1 VSRSSEEV
9 SNLQSISRTQ
19 ATTGTTPIVTTFAQT
34 ADGVK
39 NEGRIA
45 SITHSG
51 LNGLNTSYAYTWDD
65 HGRVA
70 TFTTLAG
77 TRTYGYDTSDQVTG
91 ATGGTQAAESF
102 AYDTNGNRTG
112 SGVTVSAFNR
122 VTNDGTY
129 TYLYDNEG
137 NRTRRTKTSN
147 GEYELYVWDYRQ
159 RLVSVTLKNS
169 ANVTQQTVVYEYDGL
184 NRRIRRT
191 VSNSAGTVTAKQRF
205 LYDSNVLSSPRP
217 RIGGEGQ
224 DEGAIYEVVLV
235 LDELAS
241 GLLYQQ
247 VDHRFMNGPAIDQVF
262 ADEGSGSG
270 NQVLWYLS
278 DAQHTVRDVAKYTNT
293 TSGST
298 AKIRNHLEYDSF
310 GNVTSV
316 DDPTTGANTS
326 DGDLPGLEGTGN
338 EFSPQRSYTGREP
351 DAATGL
357 IYYRARWF
365 DPRLGRFISE
375 DPIGFAAGDAN
386 LSRYVGNSTPNA
398 VDPSGLDFVT
408 TEGNMAVWV
417 IEGDYGRNG
426 ERIDLGVVEGDTI
439 YLRPSL
445 GGGTVPYSELQ
456 EFVENG
462 LSNSSIGMGVSS
474 LNGLDELHRN
484 IWLTFSLSEVSTRSG
499 NPCLR
504 SGDRADEEGNVT
516 HYAGAQGPIAAVLV
530 IEMLRQVAVE
540 LALEFGGGKALSVV
554 SHGGKLIFK
563 QGKEVVELTLEEVA
577 KKLGKKADD
586 VNLDDLAKRLDG
598 KKFDDVVRPRRVT
611 NPKHHP
617 NSVSPEPA
625 NVDELYD
632 NSLVDDQGRRWS
644 RDPDGTV
651 HRFSKPSNGECHW
664 NGSTA
669 GDAPILQQDIP
680 AHIRRSLK

>member
-1 VSRSSEEV
+1 
-9 SNLQSISRTQ
+9 
-19 ATTGTTPIVTTFAQT
+19 
-34 ADGVK
+34 
-39 NEGRIA
+39 
-45 SITHSG
+45 
-51 LNGLNTSYAYTWDD
+51 
-65 HGRVA
+65 
-70 TFTTLAG
+70 
-77 TRTYGYDTSDQVTG
+77 VTG

-217 RIGGEGQ
+217 RIRGEGQ

-241 GLLYQQ
+241 GLPYQQ

-262 ADEGSGSG
+262 ADEGSGTG

-326 DGDLPGLEGTGN
+326 DGDLPGLEGSGN
-338 EFSPQRSYTGREP
+338 EYSPQRSYTGREP

-365 DPRLGRFISE
+365 DPKLGRFISE

-398 VDPSGLDFVT
+398 TDPTGLDYREDFLNSLPDDVRKALEPLEGLLKEKPEVHHTWQQQEAIKEWLKKRGIDVDDVT
-408 TEGNMAVWV
+408 HLRYVPKHVHTQITNQQNEFRRLLG
-417 IEGDYGRNG
+417 EEFGLGRN
-426 ERIDLGVVEGDTI
+426 
-439 YLRPSL
+439 PSWNGIL
-445 GGGTVPYSELQ
+445 DAAQQQGKEAWLFQRMQ
-456 EFVENG
+456 EFNEGLETSYGKYWLKPGATMKDLNAMKKSYGLARDCSTIDFNSPAARRKIAKEFMEVSETFWETLTTVKKWKTIFKHVNWKRLEVVVFFIGIIPVLETTAQGAQHEDVVAGLNAARNQLDYLERNG
-462 LSNSSIGMGVSS
+462 TPDPEELYNFYSALRRYSDAMNLDEFQQYLIY
-474 LNGLDELHRN
+474 LNGLLKELEYR
-484 IWLTFSLSEVSTRSG
+484 
-499 NPCLR
+499 
-504 SGDRADEEGNVT
+504 
-516 HYAGAQGPIAAVLV
+516 
-530 IEMLRQVAVE
+530 
-540 LALEFGGGKALSVV
+540 
-554 SHGGKLIFK
+554 
-563 QGKEVVELTLEEVA
+563 
-577 KKLGKKADD
+577 
-586 VNLDDLAKRLDG
+586 
-598 KKFDDVVRPRRVT
+598 
-611 NPKHHP
+611 
-617 NSVSPEPA
+617 
-625 NVDELYD
+625 
-632 NSLVDDQGRRWS
+632 
-644 RDPDGTV
+644 
-651 HRFSKPSNGECHW
+651 
-664 NGSTA
+664 
-669 GDAPILQQDIP
+669 
-680 AHIRRSLK
+680 